1 MTIPTTTTTI
11 RTTTNRSA
19 VRRLHLRVACAVI
32 AVSAGCAPATP
43 PPSTAAP
50 KAELPRAKIEEYV
63 PAAGLRWLAIARL
76 AELSRAPELRQ
87 SIELLFPAARL
98 DAFAR
103 TTGLDLRAVPVGA
116 AAGFDLATLFLA
128 ETPWENASIEDRF
141 VARLTESAR
150 AESTSAGV
158 RRISGTVGLS
168 PETLVRADRRFV
180 AVALGDPTPAR
191 VAALYA
197 EGRLERSPPALKGS
211 ALSTLP
217 PELARPPI
225 RLYAPGP
232 FSGEWVRGARGL
244 LGVALALGVGASP
257 DGESLRVVA
266 VLSGRWNGADIA
278 QLEAAWADLAE
289 SSMGRLLGLDQPA
302 APPEVTATDE
312 HLTLRVR
319 LARLPLVTGLRA
331 AVAADVWEFLQAP
344 QNTNQNAPIAPTI
357 AP

>member
-1 MTIPTTTTTI
+1 MTIPTTTTTT
-11 RTTTNRSA
+11 RTTTNRSP
-19 VRRLHLRVACAVI
+19 VHRLRALMACAVM
-32 AVSAGCAPATP
+32 ANVGCAPARP
-43 PPSTAAP
+43 APAAAP
-50 KAELPRAKIEEYV
+50 ATELPRAKLEDYV
-63 PAAGLRWLAIARL
+63 PAAGLRWFAVARL
-76 AELSRAPELRQ
+76 AELSRAPEMRQ
-87 SIELLFPAARL
+87 SMELLFPAARL

-128 ETPWENASIEDRF
+128 ETPWENASIEERF
-141 VARLTESAR
+141 VARLAASAR
-150 AESTSAGV
+150 AESSAAGV
-158 RRISGTVGLS
+158 RRISGTVGSS
-168 PETLVRADRRFV
+168 PETLVRAERRFV

-197 EGRLERSPPALKGS
+197 EGKLGRSPPALKGS

-217 PELARPPI
+217 TELSRAPI
-225 RLYAPGP
+225 RFYAPGP
-232 FSGEWVRGARGL
+232 FSGEWVHGARGL
-244 LGVALALGVGASP
+244 LGVALALGVGATP
-257 DGESLRVVA
+257 DGDSLRVVA

-278 QLEAAWADLAE
+278 QLEAAWGDLAE
-289 SSMGRLLGLDQPA
+289 SSLGRLLGLDQPA

-344 QNTNQNAPIAPTI
+344 QNVNQNAPIAP
-357 AP
+357 PDLP